1 MTQINM
7 GKNKKK
13 PTTPLL
19 GHIIKKIAPR
29 IGAKLLVEPEW
40 GIVGQI
46 TYKSGRRRY
55 FRYTSIDANTMG
67 ASEVARDKGYA
78 NFFMKKM
85 GYRTIPGRTFYSDH
99 WAEVTGSSDDID
111 AAYEYANK
119 IGFPLIVKP
128 NDGSQGNGVALVHNK
143 SDFYRAMREI
153 FKHHKIALV
162 EEYKKGTDYRVVVL
176 DDKVISAYKR
186 IPLSVIGDGR
196 SSIKELLNKK
206 QKHFNKM
213 ERDTRIKMDDPRI
226 KVKLRE
232 QGFTTRSVPSKG
244 ERVQL
249 LDNANL
255 SSGGDSVDVT
265 GEVHPEFKKVAI
277 NLTRDMGLRLC
288 GVDLMIDG
296 DIKDVP
302 KNYWILEINSAPGL
316 DHYAKIG
323 PEQDRIVE
331 DLYLEVLK
339 SLEH

>member
-1 MTQINM
+1 MRNRKRT
-7 GKNKKK
+7 
-13 PTTPLL
+13 TTPLL
-19 GHIIKKIAPR
+19 GHIIKKIAPKL
-29 IGAKLLVEPEW
+29 GAKLLMEPEW

-46 TYKSGRRRY
+46 TYRSGRRRY

-99 WAEVTGSSDDID
+99 WAEVIGSSDDIH
-111 AAYEYANK
+111 AAYRYAK
-119 IGFPLIVKP
+119 RQGFPLMVKP
-128 NDGSQGNGVALVHNK
+128 NDGSQGKGVALVHNK

-176 DDKVISAYKR
+176 DNKVISAYER
-186 IPLSVIGDGR
+186 TPLSVVGDGK
-196 SSIKELLNKK
+196 SSILKLLKAK
-206 QKHFNKM
+206 QAKFDDVD
-213 ERDTRIKMDDPRI
+213 RDTRIKMNDQRI
-226 KVKLRE
+226 RVKLRE
-232 QGFTTRSVPSKG
+232 QDLTLKSVPKNDKLV
-244 ERVQL
+244 EL

-265 GEVHPEFKKVAI
+265 SEVHPEFKKIAI

-288 GVDLMIDG
+288 GVDFMIEG
-296 DIKDVP
+296 SIKSKP
-302 KNYWILEINSAPGL
+302 RNYWILEVNSAPGL

-331 DLYLEVLK
+331 DLYLEVLR
-339 SLEH
+339 SLEY

>member
-1 MTQINM
+1 MVAFQM
-7 GKNKKK
+7 KKK
-13 PTTPLL
+13 RLTTPLL
-19 GHIIKKIAPR
+19 GHIIKKIAPK
-29 IGAKLLVEPEW
+29 IGAKVLMEPDW

-46 TYKSGRRRY
+46 TYKSGRKRY

-78 NFFMKKM
+78 NFFMKQM

-99 WAEVTGSSDDID
+99 WAEVIGSRDNIN
-111 AAYEYANK
+111 AGYKYATK

-143 SDFYRAMREI
+143 ADYYRAMQAI
-153 FKHHKIALV
+153 FKHHRIALV

-176 DDKVISAYKR
+176 DNKVISAYER
-186 IPLSVIGDGR
+186 IPLSVMGDGK
-196 SSIKELLNKK
+196 SSIEKLLVKK
-206 QKHFNKM
+206 QKVFNKE
-213 ERDTRIKMDDPRI
+213 ERDTRIKINDPRI

-232 QGFTTRSVPSKG
+232 QGLNMNSVPVKD
-244 ERVQL
+244 RKVFL

-265 GEVHPEFKKVAI
+265 NEVHPEFKKVAI

-296 DIKDVP
+296 SIKDTP
-302 KNYWILEINSAPGL
+302 KDYWILEINSAPGL

>member
-1 MTQINM
+1 MKESRRI
-7 GKNKKK
+7 KKRL
-13 PTTPLL
+13 TTPLL
-19 GHIIKKIAPR
+19 AHIIKKVAPR
-29 IGAKLLVEPEW
+29 IGAKLLMEPEW

-46 TYKSGRRRY
+46 EYKSGRKRY

-99 WAEVTGSSDDID
+99 WAETIGSNDNIH
-111 AAYEYANK
+111 AAYKYATRL
-119 IGFPLIVKP
+119 GFPLIVKP
-128 NDGSQGNGVALVHNK
+128 NDGSQGKGVALVHNK

-153 FKHHKIALV
+153 FKYHRIALV
-162 EEYKKGTDYRVVVL
+162 EEYKQGTDYRVVVL
-176 DDKVISAYKR
+176 DDKVISAYER
-186 IPLSVIGDGR
+186 IPLSVVGDSK
-196 SSIKELLNKK
+196 SSILKLLISKQNTFDKK
-206 QKHFNKM
+206 
-213 ERDTRIKMDDPRI
+213 ERDTRIKIDDPRI
-226 KVKLRE
+226 KIKLRE
-232 QGFTTRSVPSKG
+232 QGFTLKSILQKDVKI
-244 ERVQL
+244 QL

-265 GEVHPEFKKVAI
+265 SVVHPEFKKLAI

-296 DIKDVP
+296 SIMDKP
-302 KNYWILEINSAPGL
+302 KRYWILEVNSAPGL